1 MDDNMNNIRRHKDWV
16 PQMGDGVW
24 IDPSAVIIGEVFLE
38 KEVSIW
44 PQVVLRGDQ
53 GKITISEG
61 TNNQDGSVVH
71 ATGGRSIV
79 FVGKR
84 CTVGHRVILH
94 GCHVEDDCLIGM
106 GAILLDNCH
115 IGSGSIIGAGA
126 VVTAATII
134 PKGSLVLG
142 CPAKVVR
149 TLSLKEQESWIT
161 HGYQEY
167 QKLRREV
174 LDE

>member
-1 MDDNMNNIRRHKDWV
+1 MNNIRRYKDWV
-16 PQMGDGVW
+16 PKIGEGVW
-24 IDPSAVIIGEVFLE
+24 IDSSAVIIGDVLLE

-53 GKITISEG
+53 GRITICEG
-61 TNNQDGSVVH
+61 TNIQDGSVAH
-71 ATGGRSIV
+71 ATGGRSVVYI
-79 FVGKR
+79 GKR

-106 GAILLDNCH
+106 GSIILDNSH

-126 VVTAATII
+126 VVTSGTII
-134 PKGSLVLG
+134 PERSLVLG

-149 TLSLKEQESWIT
+149 ILSLKEQESWIT

>member
-1 MDDNMNNIRRHKDWV
+1 MDKKANNIRQHNALV
-16 PQMGDGVW
+16 PKIGDEVW
-24 IDPSAVIIGEVFLE
+24 IDSSAVVIGDVDLE
-38 KEVSIW
+38 REVSVW

-53 GKITISEG
+53 GRISIGEG
-61 TNNQDGSVVH
+61 TNIQDGSIAH
-71 ATGGRSIV
+71 ATGGISV
-79 FVGKR
+79 VYVGKR

-106 GAILLDNCH
+106 GAILLDNCR
-115 IGSGSIIGAGA
+115 IGSGSIVGAGA
-126 VVTAATII
+126 VVTAGTII
-134 PKGSLVLG
+134 PEGSMVLG

-149 TLSLKEQESWIT
+149 TLSLKERESWIT

-167 QKLRREV
+167 QKLRKEV